1 MVALALATASSTHT
15 LADAVT
21 SVLASPAPLMR
32 PLSRLSILLALLT
45 VGCVLAACGGA
56 TFNGTVYRGE
66 DVAFRIPQAPPGWQQ
81 IEVSHTA
88 VAFRDEANM
97 ATIAI
102 NGRCRG
108 EDDVP
113 LAALTQHLFL
123 QFSEREI
130 LSQEVVPFDGREAM
144 HTVLQAKLD
153 GVAKKFDVWVLKKDG
168 CVYDLLLVAHPAR
181 FEADLEAFGRI
192 VRGFATLSTND
203 S

>member
-1 MVALALATASSTHT
+1 
-15 LADAVT
+15 
-21 SVLASPAPLMR
+21 MR